1 MDPTLPTNI
10 PKEGIKLSFFDI
22 DGKKVSG
29 ISVDQANE
37 IAKKYPDKK
46 FYFQNG
52 DGVEQEFI
60 IEQVNDLLPQDLLP
74 TTPEC
79 PTSPQVCGPPLVRF
93 FGGGG
98 YGASANAIISPE
110 SSSIIGFDIVNSGFG
125 FLDTPSAGVIDN
137 CGNGSGSNLQVN
149 MEDDEEDTSGE
160 DQYSGTGG
168 SATSGT
174 GTGIGTTTQNDE
186 CSIPRKKFERQVR
199 RKIKR
204 SKRIKNITIIAPGN
218 GYLAVPNGSLGG
230 NERVWKEPDEG
241 YVKTKCGGY
250 YVVQPYR
257 PIPVKKGDTYYPPNG
272 LPENIKEDTII
283 NLPLVPV
290 TPPKPETVGP
300 KYTVIL
306 CIEEIKVLN
315 KGFGYRPG
323 DKLIITPNNGT
334 LTELI
339 INERGEIEDIKIL
352 KGGCGYIDLP
362 EIRTDSPTGFNA
374 TFSTIFKPIKIDP
387 KLPVEEQVSGGTED
401 VYKPFFVPNNIELI
415 TVIDCV
421 GRTY

>member
-37 IAKKYPDKK
+37 VANKYPDIK

-52 DGVEQEFI
+52 DGVEQELTI
-60 IEQVNDLLPQDLLP
+60 DQVNNLLPQNLLP
-74 TTPEC
+74 TTPDC

-137 CGNGSGSNLQVN
+137 CGNGSGSNLQIN
-149 MEDDEEDTSGE
+149 MEDDDKDTTNED
-160 DQYSGTGG
+160 GTNE
-168 SATSGT
+168 TET
-174 GTGIGTTTQNDE
+174 LTDE
-186 CSIPRKKFERQVR
+186 CSIPRKNFEKKIR

-204 SKRIKNITIIAPGN
+204 SKRIKNITIISPGN

-257 PIPVKKGDTYYPPNG
+257 PIPVKKGDTFYAPNEPG
-272 LPENIKEDTII
+272 KTIEEDGFLD
-283 NLPLVPV
+283 LPLVPV
-290 TPPKPETVGP
+290 IPPKPETVGP

-339 INERGEIEDIKIL
+339 INERGEIEDVKIL

-362 EIRTDSPTGFNA
+362 EIKTDSATGFNA